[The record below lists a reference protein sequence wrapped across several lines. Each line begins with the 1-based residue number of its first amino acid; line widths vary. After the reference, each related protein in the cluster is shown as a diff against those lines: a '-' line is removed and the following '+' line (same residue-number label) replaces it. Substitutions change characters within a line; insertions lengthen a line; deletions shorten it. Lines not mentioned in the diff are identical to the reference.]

1 MNLEY
6 LEKIR
11 RLAIIAMFSDDDLM
25 DMLVLKGGNVLDLI
39 YGISARSSIDIDFSI
54 ADEFKKD
61 DLDSIKSKIQTV
73 LRNTFREAGYEVFDL
88 VFMEKPKKIS
98 PELANFWGGYQI
110 VFKLIELDKYDQL
123 KNDIDSL
130 RRNAAPID
138 PNQRKKFR
146 IEISKFEYCE
156 IKQKRDIDGYTI
168 YIYSP
173 PMIVLEKLRAICQ
186 QMPEYRKFVKSHPPT
201 ARARDFVDI
210 YFVFK
215 EYKIDIKSKK
225 NIKLLK
231 AIFDAK
237 KVQIR
242 LIGEIHKYRDFH
254 YQDFPAVKDTVKPG
268 RKLKDFDF
276 YFNYVIDKFKVLK
289 PLWEV

>member
-11 RLAIIAMFSDDDLM
+11 KLAIIAMFSDDDLM
-25 DMLVLKGGNVLDLI
+25 DKLVLKGGNALDLI
-39 YGISARSSIDIDFSI
+39 YGISARSSIDLDFSI

-61 DLDSIKSKIQTV
+61 NLANIKSKIQTV
-73 LRNTFREAGYEVFDL
+73 LRNTFRDSGYEVFDL
-88 VFMEKPKKIS
+88 EFLERPKRIS
-98 PELANFWGGYQI
+98 PDLANFWGGYHI
-110 VFKLIELDKYDQL
+110 VFKIIELDQYAQL

-130 RRNAAPID
+130 RRNASAID
-138 PNQRKKFR
+138 PNKRKKFR

-156 IKQKRDIDGYTI
+156 IKQERDIDGYTI
-168 YIYSP
+168 YVYSLS
-173 PMIVLEKLRAICQ
+173 MIVFEKLRAICQ
-186 QMPEYRKFVKSHPPT
+186 QMPEYKKLVKSHLPT

-231 AIFDAK
+231 AIFNAK
-237 KVQIR
+237 KVPIR

-254 YQDFPAVKDTVKPG
+254 YQDFQAVKDTVKPSV
-268 RKLKDFDF
+268 KLRDFDF
-276 YFNYVIDKFKVLK
+276 YFNYVTDKFKVLK
-289 PLWEV
+289 PFWEV